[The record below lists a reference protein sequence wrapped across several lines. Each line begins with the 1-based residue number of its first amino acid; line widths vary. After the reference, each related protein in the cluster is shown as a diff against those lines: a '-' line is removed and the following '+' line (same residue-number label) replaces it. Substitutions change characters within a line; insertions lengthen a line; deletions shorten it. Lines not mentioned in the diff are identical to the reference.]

1 MTTIAAAS
9 SLVRVLAWQAE
20 EVSVQGFNKPDFDK
34 RLKPALDVAYWAI
47 SPVDVVTLSES
58 WVELLTVI
66 GPMFNVDTSD
76 WLDVEK

>member
-20 EVSVQGFNKPDFDK
+20 EVSLHGFNKPDFDK
-34 RLKPALDVAYWAI
+34 RFKPALDVAYWAI